1 MSFYSRENY
10 NFLKNKVRLITSD
23 LRDFDTNY
31 NNFKLDNAFLSVKYE
46 TDYINKKFID
56 KFYPYDQFKKVDT
69 QDWTVDDYR
78 NLNLHTDDTIVIP
91 ERANIPWR
99 QKIGNFIKSVDRDID
114 DTLPNTLNP
123 ETPVYRSFD
132 AVHRRQARL

>member
-23 LRDFDTNY
+23 MRDFDTNY

-99 QKIGNFIKSVDRDID
+99 QKNWKLYQIS
-114 DTLPNTLNP
+114 
-123 ETPVYRSFD
+123 
-132 AVHRRQARL
+132 